1 MFETDEASCLLICA
15 LAPGQLRTVSEK
27 LNAIHKC
34 LSFADQDNFSGDVS
48 FGYFET

>member
-1 MFETDEASCLLICA
+1 MFETDEASCKFA
-15 LAPGQLRTVSEK
+15 HWQFRTVNER

-34 LSFADQDNFSGDVS
+34 LSFADQDSFSGDVS